1 VPLYLDISVALVVF
15 MGLASGGILSLVLMS
30 ERRQQ
35 ANFAI
40 MLGLSLLLAL
50 GGGAGMIAVLPNV
63 ASSLTNVLILL
74 VLSLALGYTLTSF
87 SALSP
92 RRKKWAVEVP
102 GDNADRT
109 AVVLLMP
116 GEPPDYSVW
125 SAARRLELADDP
137 KDVPPI
143 LLRPFYM
150 RDLKHKYAAIRT
162 SPYRQYQHRL
172 ADEIRARLESG
183 YRVYEA
189 YYSDH
194 PTLAEAAATAIEE
207 GARRII
213 LAHIR
218 VTDPPDPVMQGEL
231 LEGLDL
237 DNLGVKVTQVGP
249 MWVSSLLPQ
258 IYVRR
263 IIEAIPQAGN
273 APDDVGLLLVGRGH
287 SSEGESAQARQEQ
300 EASFQR
306 KVRQALMRVGFGE
319 DRVVIGWVRGS
330 PNCAEALQTLVEA
343 GCKSVY
349 VIPSAF
355 VADGITTL
363 FDIPAQ
369 VQALAA
375 ERGVKLSYL
384 PAWNADGL
392 AAEEIAV
399 YVRAVSAAP
408 LPQGA
413 GV

>member
-1 VPLYLDISVALVVF
+1 MPLYLDVSVALVVF

-35 ANFAI
+35 TNFGI

-50 GGGAGMIAVLPNV
+50 GGGAGMVAVLPNV
-63 ASSLTNVLILL
+63 ASSLTNALVLL
-74 VLSLALGYTLTSF
+74 VLSMSLGYTLTTF
-87 SALSP
+87 SVLSP
-92 RRKKWAVEVP
+92 RRKKQAVEALR
-102 GDNADRT
+102 GRARAERT

-116 GEPPDYSVW
+116 GEPPEYSVW

-137 KDVPPI
+137 RDVPPI

-150 RDLKHKYAAIRT
+150 RDLKHKYAQLGS
-162 SPYRQYQHRL
+162 SPYRKHQRQL
-172 ADEIRARLESG
+172 AEEIQARLESG
-183 YRVYEA
+183 YPVYEA

-194 PTLAEAAATAIEE
+194 PTLAEAAARAVEE

-213 LAHIR
+213 LAHVR
-218 VTDPPDPVMQGEL
+218 VTDPPDPVIQGDL

-237 DNLGVKVTQVGP
+237 EGLGVKVTQVGP

-263 IIEAIPQAGN
+263 VIEAVPQAGI
-273 APDDVGLLLVGRGH
+273 ASDEVGLLLAGRGH
-287 SSEGESAQARQEQ
+287 GTEGESAQARQEQ

-306 KVRQALMRVGFGE
+306 KVRQALLRLGFSE

-343 GCKSVY
+343 GCKTVY
-349 VIPSAF
+349 VAPTAF

-363 FDIPAQ
+363 FDIPTQ
-369 VQALAA
+369 VQGLAI
-375 ERGVKLSYL
+375 ERGVKLHFL
-384 PAWNADGL
+384 PAWNADSL

-399 YVRAVSAAP
+399 YVRAVSAPP
-408 LPQGA
+408 L
-413 GV
+413 